1 MKFVM
6 SERDEK
12 LDQIREKC
20 EPAKTEKKKKS
31 NIRKHE
37 NVIFML

>member
-20 EPAKTEKKKKS
+20 EPAKTEKKK
-31 NIRKHE
+31 NPTYE
-37 NVIFML
+37 NTRM